1 MTVGSILVQVVGLC
15 GTLLFFF
22 SYQCKS
28 NRRLFRVQLASYVF
42 YTAHLLLLGAVT
54 GGISYVINTFRS
66 FCLGAKWKFG
76 RSRAMCVLLCMA
88 QLLALALTWDGWISI
103 LPVAANLATTIAGY
117 THNPRKLRV
126 AGMLVNSPLWIVYDI
141 ATGSLAGI
149 LDELVTEISMLVSIL
164 RFGWKALDRVEE

>member
-76 RSRAMCVLLCMA
+76 RSRAMCALLCMA

>member
-1 MTVGSILVQVVGLC
+1 MTFRYILVQLIGLC

-28 NRRLFRVQLASYVF
+28 NRRLFQVQFASYVF

-76 RSRAMCVLLCMA
+76 KSRAMCALICLA
-88 QLLALALTWDGWISI
+88 QLLALALTWGGWISI
-103 LPVAANLATTIAGY
+103 LPVAANIATNIAVY
-117 THNPRKLRV
+117 THFQRKLGV
-126 AGMLVNSPLWIVYDI
+126 GGMFF
-141 ATGSLAGI
+141 I
-149 LDELVTEISMLVSIL
+149 LKFWMV
-164 RFGWKALDRVEE
+164 

>member
-1 MTVGSILVQVVGLC
+1 MTVGSILVQAVGLC

>member
-1 MTVGSILVQVVGLC
+1 MTVGSILVQAVGLC

-76 RSRAMCVLLCMA
+76 RSRAMCALLCMA

>member
-1 MTVGSILVQVVGLC
+1 MTHGYILIQLVGFC

-28 NRRLFRVQLASYVF
+28 NRGLFRVQLASYVF

-54 GGISYVINTFRS
+54 GGISYVMNTFRS
-66 FCLGAKWKFG
+66 FCLGSKWKFG
-76 RSRAMCVLLCMA
+76 RSKTMCALICMA
-88 QLLALALTWDGWISI
+88 QLLVLALTWDGWISI
-103 LPVAANLATTIAGY
+103 LPVAANIATTVSGY

-126 AGMLVNSPLWIVYDI
+126 AGMFINSPLWILYDV

-149 LDELVTEISMLVSIL
+149 IDELVTEISMLVSIL
-164 RFGWKALDRVEE
+164 RFGWKALDRVEK